1 MQARNIIVEEAHN
14 TLAVVMTKRKAIIS
28 RRRCIIEA
36 KYLLTTESILN
47 ELIESEKMTKK
58 RETREIKRR
67 KAGQVKW

>member
-1 MQARNIIVEEAHN
+1 MLVDIATWSISQPA
-14 TLAVVMTKRKAIIS
+14 TLVMTKRKAIIS